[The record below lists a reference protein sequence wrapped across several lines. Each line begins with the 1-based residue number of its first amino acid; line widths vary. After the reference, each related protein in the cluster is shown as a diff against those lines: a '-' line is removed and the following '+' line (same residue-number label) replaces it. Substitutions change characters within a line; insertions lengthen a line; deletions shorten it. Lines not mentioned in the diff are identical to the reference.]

1 MVRFSVISGLKKKP
15 SAVLLNA
22 NNKGYCRVTFDITS
36 KSFFLANLSQCKD
49 VINRSNIWRIICDN
63 MKLGLITHE
72 EVIECFNKHIVSETE
87 EYTLPVILATI

>member
-1 MVRFSVISGLKKKP
+1 
-15 SAVLLNA
+15 
-22 NNKGYCRVTFDITS
+22 
-36 KSFFLANLSQCKD
+36 
-49 VINRSNIWRIICDN
+49 